1 MASEIR
7 AQNYYAATQSICVPE
22 IFILCRWLL
31 GSDAWRELRPLYST
45 DGNVLLETREELK
58 RLLNIPAGDDF
69 APVYLVS
76 KLFEQTPVVVDVV
89 SIGKRLPIPLGRKL
103 LKR

>member
-1 MASEIR
+1 MLLRSLFAYPRFLFYADGFLDQMLGASFDHCIP
-7 AQNYYAATQSICVPE
+7 QTGV
-22 IFILCRWLL
+22 LKL
-31 GSDAWRELRPLYST
+31 GH
-45 DGNVLLETREELK
+45 GNVLLETREELK

-69 APVYLVS
+69 ASVYLVS